1 MAATTNNGR
10 RTYECVSCRE
20 RTTTDEFLGECPS
33 CGGRVRNI
41 AVPRQQ

>member
-1 MAATTNNGR
+1 MAATTDRGR
-10 RTYECVSCRE
+10 RTYECVNCTE
-20 RTTTDEFLGECPS
+20 RTTTEDHLGECPS